1 MGLAMSNRGKVFIVG
16 AGPGDVGLLTL
27 RALEVI
33 KSADI
38 ILYDRLVSKDILE
51 LAPNAEKVYVGRE
64 VGDDYRH
71 QVHTNRLMLEYAL
84 KGKRVVRLKGGDPF
98 IFGRGGEEAE
108 FLADNGIEFEI
119 VPGITSAIA
128 AAEYAG
134 IPLTH
139 RALSSSVAIVTGHE
153 DPFKQGERVDI
164 RKIASAVDTLV
175 ILMGISNIKSIVDDL
190 IAHNISKDTEV
201 AIIENATTSM
211 QRVVISTLVDIVRLV
226 EEMSIKPPAVIVIGK
241 VVSLARKLNW
251 YYKQRIIDTR

>member
-71 QVHTNRLMLEYAL
+71 QEHTNRLMLEYAL
-84 KGKRVVRLKGGDPF
+84 KGKKVVRLKGGDPF

-153 DPFKQGERVDI
+153 DPFKQGERVEI
-164 RKIASAVDTLV
+164 GKIASAVDTLV
-175 ILMGISNIKSIVDDL
+175 ILMGISHIKSIVDDL

-211 QRVVISTLVDIVRLV
+211 QRVVISTLADIVRLV
-226 EEMSIKPPAVIVIGK
+226 EEMSIKPPAVIVIGN

-251 YYKQRIIDTR
+251 YYKQRVIDTK

>member
-1 MGLAMSNRGKVFIVG
+1 MSSVKGKGKVFIVG
-16 AGPGDVGLLTL
+16 AGPGDTGLLTL

-51 LAPNAEKVYVGRE
+51 LASNAEKVYVGRD

-71 QVHTNRLMLEYAL
+71 QEYTNRLMLEHAL
-84 KGKRVVRLKGGDPF
+84 KGKRVVRLKAGDPF

-108 FLADNGIEFEI
+108 FLVDNGIEFEI

-139 RALSSSVAIVTGHE
+139 RALSSSIAIVTGHE
-153 DPFKQGERVDI
+153 DPFKQGNRVDI
-164 RKIASAVDTLV
+164 GKIASAVDTLV
-175 ILMGISNIKSIVDDL
+175 ILMGISNIKSVVDDL
-190 IAHNISKDTEV
+190 IAHNVSKDTEI
-201 AIIENATTSM
+201 AIIENATTQM
-211 QRVVISTLVDIVRLV
+211 QRVVISTLTDIVRLV
-226 EEMSIKPPAVIVIGK
+226 EEINIKPPAVIVVGK

-251 YYKQRIIDTR
+251 YDKQRIIDAR